1 MILSARCKI
10 RTPEIRFFEHPISP
24 HIPQT
29 IVLAS
34 SAHRHQY
41 TADTN
46 LYSWLSW
53 YPKRRSHLGC
63 NRTASRLNSTLQGI
77 GVRGGESKPPPSIPW
92 PQSIKSIKSILG
104 CRGGSL
110 GYPEE
115 SRNNAPC
122 CQGHGSQIS
131 CRCQITRSEW
141 KTGPEVDISSLGRNA
156 RNDLGK

>member
-77 GVRGGESKPPPSIPW
+77 GVRGGESKPPPTLDSLAPINQINQINLGLQRRVSRVPGR
-92 PQSIKSIKSILG
+92 KSEQCALLPGTWKSNQLQVSNHEK
-104 CRGGSL
+104 RVENRAGS
-110 GYPEE
+110 
-115 SRNNAPC
+115 
-122 CQGHGSQIS
+122 GHLIS
-131 CRCQITRSEW
+131 
-141 KTGPEVDISSLGRNA
+141 G
-156 RNDLGK
+156 